1 MIFGQKI
8 ALQFPGIRSLT
19 KKKRLT
25 ASKKGKILKSKTNKN
40 RQIETSWNARWT
52 RY

>member
-19 KKKRLT
+19 KKT
-25 ASKKGKILKSKTNKN
+25 ADRFKERKN
-40 RQIETSWNARWT
+40 SQIENQQKSTD
-52 RY
+52 